1 MGGVRTSRKRP
12 CRICR
17 KWFVANPRVGDRQKT
32 CGSDECRKRWHVKKC
47 REWNGRNREY
57 FQAIYLA
64 RKLSRLSEQRQGA
77 RGEPSAVIL
86 PSRPRLLLGLP
97 RREVQEVIGTQ
108 ALVIIEYISQLL
120 LRRFQEVIPP

>member
-1 MGGVRTSRKRP
+1 MGGVRRSRKRP

-17 KWFVANPRVGDRQKT
+17 RWFVANPRLGDRQKT
-32 CGSDECRKRWHVKKC
+32 CGSAECQRLWHAKKC

-64 RKLSRLSEQRQGA
+64 RKLSLLSEQHQAA
-77 RGEPSAVIL
+77 RADPPAVIL
-86 PSRPRLLLGLP
+86 LP
-97 RREVQEVIGTQ
+97 RSRLRLGIPRWEVQEVIGAQT
-108 ALVIIEYISQLL
+108 LVIIEYVSQLL